1 MTAAEMQ
8 IELGGRIRAQRLAQR
23 LAQIETASRSGCSL
37 RALQRLE
44 AGVGSTLLVFIRVC
58 KALGLDATEI
68 VPTVGVL
75 PMDLLRRR
83 RRSPRQ
89 RAPKSRHSHK

>member
-1 MTAAEMQ
+1 MTPAEMQ
-8 IELGGRIRAQRLAQR
+8 TEIGARIRAQRLAAR
-23 LAQIETASRSGCSL
+23 LAQADVASRAGISP

-44 AGVGSTLLVFIRVC
+44 MGKGSTLQIFIRTT
-58 KALGLDATEI
+58 KALGLDALDV
-68 VPTVGVL
+68 VPTADIQ

-83 RRSPRQ
+83 RRKPRQ

>member
-1 MTAAEMQ
+1 MTPAEMQ
-8 IELGGRIRAQRLAQR
+8 TEIGARTRAQRLAQR
-23 LAQIETASRSGCSL
+23 LSQSETASRAGVSL

-44 AGVGSTLLVFIRVC
+44 MGKGSTLQIFIRTT
-58 KALGLDATEI
+58 KALGLDVLDV
-68 VPTVGVL
+68 VPTADIQ

-83 RRSPRQ
+83 RRKPRQ

>member
-8 IELGGRIRAQRLAQR
+8 IELGGRIRAQRLAAR
-23 LAQIETASRSGCSL
+23 LSQAETASRSGCSL

-44 AGVGSTLLVFIRVC
+44 IGAGSTLETFIRAL
-58 KALGLDATEI
+58 KALGLDALDV
-68 VPTVGVL
+68 VPSADIQ
-75 PMDLLRRR
+75 PMDILLRRR
-83 RRSPRQ
+83 KPPRQ